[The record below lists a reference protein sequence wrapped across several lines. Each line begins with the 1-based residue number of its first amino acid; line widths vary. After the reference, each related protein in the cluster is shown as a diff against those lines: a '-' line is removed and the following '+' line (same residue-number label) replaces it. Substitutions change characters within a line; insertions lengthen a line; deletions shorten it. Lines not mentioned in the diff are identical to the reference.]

1 MFHLKNPFK
10 KKPYKIVKSSDLIIK
25 TVSTANNNRISLN
38 GFTTI
43 DSNYSSLVTEDYL
56 HKIYKPL
63 KTIIYLIFSLI
74 ILFLLFFAGIILYEN
89 HRINELERNITYIK
103 ENYKHE

>member
-1 MFHLKNPFK
+1 MFHLKNLFK
-10 KKPYKIVKSSDLIIK
+10 KKPYKIVKLTDSVIK
-25 TVSTANNNRISLN
+25 TISIANNNRISLN

-43 DSNYSSLVTEDYL
+43 DSNCSSLVTEDYL

-63 KTIIYLIFSLI
+63 KTIICLIFSLI

-89 HRINELERNITYIK
+89 HRINELERNIIYIK
-103 ENYKHE
+103 ENYKYE

>member
-10 KKPYKIVKSSDLIIK
+10 KKPYKIVKLTDSVIK
-25 TVSTANNNRISLN
+25 TISIANNNRISLN

-43 DSNYSSLVTEDYL
+43 DSNYSSLVTEDSL

-74 ILFLLFFAGIILYEN
+74 ILFLLFFTGIVLYEN
-89 HRINELERNITYIK
+89 HRINELERNI
-103 ENYKHE
+103 NLYKGEL